1 MKKFKIITEKLK
13 TFQII
18 VLLLSHLNVI
28 IVNLG
33 SKLLNSLLYF
43 HCRLSLIFSIIGHS
57 EAPEGRGYLRQ

>member
-1 MKKFKIITEKLK
+1 MKNFKIITEKLK

-33 SKLLNSLLYF
+33 NKLQNSLLYF
-43 HCRLSLIFSIIGHS
+43 LCRLSLIFSIIGHS

>member
-33 SKLLNSLLYF
+33 NKLPNSLLYF
-43 HCRLSLIFSIIGHS
+43 LCRLSLIFSIIGHS

>member
-33 SKLLNSLLYF
+33 NKLLNSLLYF
-43 HCRLSLIFSIIGHS
+43 FCRLSLIFSFIGHS

>member
-13 TFQII
+13 IFQII

-33 SKLLNSLLYF
+33 NKLPNSRF
-43 HCRLSLIFSIIGHS
+43 IFTVVY
-57 EAPEGRGYLRQ
+57 P